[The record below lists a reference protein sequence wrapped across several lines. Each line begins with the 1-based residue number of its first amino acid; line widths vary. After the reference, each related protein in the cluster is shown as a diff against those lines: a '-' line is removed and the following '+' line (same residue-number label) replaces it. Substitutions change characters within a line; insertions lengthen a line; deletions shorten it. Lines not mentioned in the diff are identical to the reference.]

1 MSTVKVAFMA
11 MTPLLA
17 LWRGIVVTKALI
29 FGLLFF
35 VITLL
40 FQLFHLDSFRAST
53 FIYTLLFLFMFNLY
67 YGLVWEKKC
76 FTLEEFTKVL
86 EGIIKL
92 FFYFMLLQQFCFLA
106 GISLPILN
114 THFNCVGHWKF
125 NSLAIEPSQTARL
138 LTVFMYAY
146 LKCIEYKSGS
156 APSIKLLWNRH
167 RKILGMFLY
176 MMLTMGSGTAMA
188 GLVIVALYFV
198 RAKYLLILL
207 PSLLGIYMLAPL
219 VENEALN
226 RFIVTAEAALSMD
239 TEVMT
244 NADRSAAARVN
255 ILIDTINHLDL
266 TDAQTWIGH
275 GVDYKGEYVIVG
287 AIADY
292 GFVSYLFKLL
302 FFFSCCFTGLFSLE
316 VLMFVLLFG
325 MNVGNIAYGWSALM
339 VFSTLKYFKTK
350 YRKRV

>member
-1 MSTVKVAFMA
+1 
-11 MTPLLA
+11 
-17 LWRGIVVTKALI
+17 
-29 FGLLFF
+29 
-35 VITLL
+35 
-40 FQLFHLDSFRAST
+40 
-53 FIYTLLFLFMFNLY
+53 
-67 YGLVWEKKC
+67 
-76 FTLEEFTKVL
+76 
-86 EGIIKL
+86 
-92 FFYFMLLQQFCFLA
+92 
-106 GISLPILN
+106 
-114 THFNCVGHWKF
+114 
-125 NSLAIEPSQTARL
+125 
-138 LTVFMYAY
+138 
-146 LKCIEYKSGS
+146 
-156 APSIKLLWNRH
+156 
-167 RKILGMFLY
+167 

-198 RAKYLLILL
+198 RAKYLLVLL

-226 RFIVTAEAALSMD
+226 RLIVTAEAALSMD

-275 GVDYKGEYVIVG
+275 GVDYKGEHVIVS

-292 GFVSYLFKLL
+292 GFVSYLFKLS
-302 FFFSCCFTGLFSLE
+302 FFFACCFTGFFSLE

-350 YRKRV
+350 YRKSV